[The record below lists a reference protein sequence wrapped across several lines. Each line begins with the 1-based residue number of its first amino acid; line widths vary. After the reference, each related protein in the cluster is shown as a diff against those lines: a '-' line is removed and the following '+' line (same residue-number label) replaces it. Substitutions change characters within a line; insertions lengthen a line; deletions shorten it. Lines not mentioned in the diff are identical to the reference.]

1 MADTG
6 QRTQQTSRRGADYS
20 TPEVTGW
27 AGFVVFAGVMML
39 MIGSFHAIAGL
50 VALFEDDYYLVRPS
64 GLVVNVDYTAWGWL
78 HLVLG
83 VLVAM
88 AGLGALSGQMWA
100 RVTGVVLA
108 GLSAL
113 ANMVFIA
120 AYPVWSIVM
129 ITLDVLVIY
138 ALIVHGREVKQV

>member
-20 TPEVTGW
+20 TPEVTAW

-39 MIGSFHAIAGL
+39 MIGAFQAIAGL

-64 GLVVNVDYTAWGWL
+64 GLVVNVDYTGWGWL
-78 HLVLG
+78 HLILG
-83 VLVAM
+83 VLIAA

-120 AYPVWSIVM
+120 AYPVWSLVI

-138 ALIVHGREVKQV
+138 ALTVHGREVKQV